1 MRICMVSDF
10 FYPSIGGVEEHVYN
24 LSQMLLSQGH
34 KVVVLTHAYG
44 DCSGIRYLTGGMKV
58 YYLPIKVC
66 YNQCILPTA
75 ICNVPLLRAV
85 LIRERV
91 DVVHGHSAFSA
102 LAHETLI
109 VGSLLGLKVGIDN
122 DFLEI
127 PERNTILQTVFTD
140 HSLFGFAD
148 LSAALTNNLLE
159 INLNMINHAI
169 CVSHIGKENTVLRA
183 KVAHHRVSVIPNAV
197 DTALFTPDPRQRPSN
212 DIINIVVASRLVYR
226 KGIDLLAGVI
236 PRFKNNP
243 NVHFIIVGD
252 GPKRDLLEE
261 IREKTNMQD
270 RVEMVGAVE
279 HAKVRDVLV
288 RGHIFVNTSLTEA
301 YCMAIVEAASCGL
314 QVVSTS
320 VGGIPEVLPKNLIL
334 LVEPEIDA
342 IYSSILVA
350 IERHRKGGFKTLNP
364 PSSNGNLHAEGIGE
378 GKRRRRRKPAPE
390 EAPTSEPASAHKSS
404 RDDPVLCPYKCN
416 ELVETLYNWEDVAL
430 RTVKVYDR
438 VLKERSFSTSELVYA
453 VWQHGS
459 WFLVFFVVA
468 HFLMCLLNL
477 WRPRSRMEPAQDIQC
492 PPS

>member
-24 LSQMLLSQGH
+24 LSQMLLALGH

-44 DCSGIRYLTGGMKV
+44 DCTGVRYVTHGLKV

-75 ICNVPLLRAV
+75 VCNVPMLRAV
-85 LIRERV
+85 LLREQV

-102 LAHETLI
+102 LAHEALM
-109 VGSLLGLKVGIDN
+109 VGSLLGLK
-122 DFLEI
+122 
-127 PERNTILQTVFTD
+127 TVFTD

-148 LSAALTNNLLE
+148 LSAALTNKLLE
-159 INLNMINHAI
+159 INLSMVNHAI

-183 KVAHHRVSVIPNAV
+183 RVAKHRVSVIPNAV
-197 DTALFTPDPRQRPSN
+197 DTALFTPDPNRRPDN
-212 DIINIVVASRLVYR
+212 GVINIVVASRLVYR

-236 PRFKNNP
+236 PRFKKTP
-243 NVHFIIVGD
+243 NVNFIIVGD

-270 RVEMVGAVE
+270 RVEILGAVE

-320 VGGIPEVLPKNLIL
+320 VGGIPEVLPNNLIL
-334 LVEPEIDA
+334 LTEPDIEA

-350 IERHRKGGFKTLNP
+350 IERHRSIQ
-364 PSSNGNLHAEGIGE
+364 PSPSAATSTSASNGHKTETNCRSKRS
-378 GKRRRRRKPAPE
+378 KRRKKQANDVPSISSTAPVATI
-390 EAPTSEPASAHKSS
+390 APVFDNANKTE
-404 RDDPVLCPYKCN
+404 PVLCPYRCN

-430 RTVKVYDR
+430 RTVKVYER
-438 VLKERSFSTSELVYA
+438 VMKERAFTLSELIYA
-453 VWQHGS
+453 VYQCGA
-459 WFLVFFVVA
+459 WFLAFLVVG
-468 HFLMCLLNL
+468 HFMLRLLEC
-477 WRPRSRMEPAQDIQC
+477 WRPRSRIEVAYEPRSQKGL
-492 PPS
+492 

>member
-1 MRICMVSDF
+1 MRICMASDF

-24 LSQMLLSQGH
+24 LSQMLLRLGH
-34 KVVVLTHAYG
+34 KVVVLTHSYG
-44 DCSGIRYLTGGMKV
+44 DCNGIRYVTGGLKV

-75 ICNVPLLRAV
+75 VCNVPILRAV
-85 LIRERV
+85 LLRERV

-102 LAHETLI
+102 LAHEALM
-109 VGSLLGLKVGIDN
+109 VGSLLGLK
-122 DFLEI
+122 
-127 PERNTILQTVFTD
+127 TVFTD

-159 INLNMINHAI
+159 VNLSMVNHAI

-183 KVAHHRVSVIPNAV
+183 KVAKHRVSVIPNAV
-197 DTALFTPDPRQRPSN
+197 DTALFTPDPSQRPSN
-212 DIINIVVASRLVYR
+212 DRINIVVASRLVYR

-236 PRFKNNP
+236 PRFKNTP

-279 HAKVRDVLV
+279 HAKVRDILV

-320 VGGIPEVLPKNLIL
+320 VGGIPEVLPQSLIFL
-334 LVEPEIDA
+334 AEPDIDA
-342 IYSSILVA
+342 IYSGILVA
-350 IERHRKGGFKTLNP
+350 IERHRKNGFKTLNP
-364 PSSNGNLHAEGIGE
+364 NPANGHLESGDNCR
-378 GKRRRRRKPAPE
+378 GKRRHRRKK
-390 EAPTSEPASAHKSS
+390 EADVSQSI
-404 RDDPVLCPYKCN
+404 DDSLEGQTNHLKPILCPYRCN

-430 RTVKVYDR
+430 RTVKVYNR
-438 VLKERSFSTSELVYA
+438 VLQERSFTTSELVVA

-468 HFLMCLLNL
+468 HFLMRLLEF
-477 WRPRSRMEPAQDIQC
+477 WRPRNRVEPAQDMQRL
-492 PPS
+492 PS

>member
-24 LSQMLLSQGH
+24 LSQMLLSLGH
-34 KVVVLTHAYG
+34 KIVVLTHAYG
-44 DCSGIRYLTGGMKV
+44 DCSGIRYVTHGLKV

-75 ICNVPLLRAV
+75 VCNVPMLRAV
-85 LIRERV
+85 LLRERV
-91 DVVHGHSAFSA
+91 EVVHGHSAFSA
-102 LAHETLI
+102 LAHEALM
-109 VGSLLGLKVGIDN
+109 VGSLLGLK
-122 DFLEI
+122 
-127 PERNTILQTVFTD
+127 TVFTD

-159 INLNMINHAI
+159 VNLSMVNHAI

-183 KVAHHRVSVIPNAV
+183 RVAKHRVSVIPNAV
-197 DTALFTPDPRQRPSN
+197 DTALFTPDVSQRPSN
-212 DIINIVVASRLVYR
+212 ETINIVVASRLVYR

-236 PRFKNNP
+236 PRFKNTH
-243 NVHFIIVGD
+243 NVNFIIVGD

-270 RVEMVGAVE
+270 RVEILGAVD
-279 HAKVRDVLV
+279 HVKVRDVLV

-320 VGGIPEVLPKNLIL
+320 VGGIPEVLPKSLIL
-334 LVEPEIDA
+334 LAEPDIDA
-342 IYSSILVA
+342 IHSAILVA
-350 IERHRKGGFKTLNP
+350 IDRHQKSISSMMRIPAPNGHI
-364 PSSNGNLHAEGIGE
+364 PSQTDRR
-378 GKRRRRRKPAPE
+378 GKRRQRKSNPSTPGSVSCSTPADE
-390 EAPTSEPASAHKSS
+390 SS
-404 RDDPVLCPYKCN
+404 QIEPVLCPYKCN

-430 RTVKVYDR
+430 RTVRVYDR
-438 VLKERSFSTSELVYA
+438 VLQERAFTTSELVYA
-453 VWQHGS
+453 VYQHGS

-468 HFLMCLLNL
+468 HFLVRLLDH
-477 WRPRSRMEPAQDIQC
+477 WRPRSRVEVAQDVSRQ
-492 PPS
+492 PS